1 MRAALAMC
9 ALAVG
14 AASTP
19 SVALALPVEFTMPP
33 RATKAVCEP
42 APITSALPDLG
53 ATGAH
58 RQRPRRRLGQLLG
71 PPVGLWR
78 GGVEW
83 MLNYGSGS
91 EMRRT

>member
-58 RQRPRRRLGQLLG
+58 RQRPIDALDSSLDLLSG
-71 PPVGLWR
+71 CGAA
-78 GGVEW
+78 
-83 MLNYGSGS
+83 GSSGC
-91 EMRRT
+91 